1 MIKYCSIIYTY
12 ILLAFYLQYYLM
24 QRSLRYEFILKSL
37 RPHGR
42 FYLPRLPLK
51 FMTVESSKESIKST
65 SLLREY
71 IKPKIIMSSALA
83 IRHLI
88 GDICFN
94 ICTRASFRDSV
105 IHSIPSY
112 A

>member
-1 MIKYCSIIYTY
+1 MIRCV
-12 ILLAFYLQYYLM
+12 LQYIHIISFLFAILFGGGHYK
-24 QRSLRYEFILKSL
+24 SILKHF
-37 RPHGR
+37 RPHGG

-65 SLLREY
+65 SLLRKY
-71 IKPKIIMSSALA
+71 MKPKIMSH
-83 IRHLI
+83 IYVFNRHLF
-88 GDICFN
+88 GDMCFN
-94 ICTRASFRDSV
+94 MCHVFEPVFVSA